1 MIFYELEKNE
11 GNFNFKSKEQALLE
25 LVVVSNA
32 VLQILDTEG
41 VNDKELKE
49 LYAKVCRKYGVSL
62 DCRLFNVAND
72 MTVEAL
78 NCLLQRE
85 DREEG

>member
-32 VLQILDTEG
+32 VLQIFDTEG
-41 VNDKELKE
+41 VSDKELKE
-49 LYAKVCRKYGVSL
+49 LYTNVCRKYGVSL
-62 DCRLFNVAND
+62 DCRLFNVANE
-72 MTVEAL
+72 MAVEVL

-85 DREEG
+85 EGEEG